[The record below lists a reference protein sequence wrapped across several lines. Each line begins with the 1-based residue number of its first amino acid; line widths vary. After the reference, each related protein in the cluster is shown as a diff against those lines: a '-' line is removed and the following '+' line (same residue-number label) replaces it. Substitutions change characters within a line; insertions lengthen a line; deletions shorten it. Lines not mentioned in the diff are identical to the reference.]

1 MKKTKWL
8 IWTLVLVAAGVGIW
22 FWKFKEEKTTIYLNT
37 EHPTYGTIANTVTAT
52 GTLQPVDTV
61 AVGAQV
67 SGTILKVYADFNSTV
82 KKGQLL
88 AQLDK
93 SLLQA
98 QVDQINANLQQA
110 KSNLVYQQSNYDRQN
125 NLFKVGAIARAEL
138 ETALYQ
144 FNAAKDNVNSV
155 AAQLTSARRNLQ
167 FTQIYSPIDGT
178 VLSRA
183 VSEGQTVASSFNTP
197 TLFSIAKD
205 LTNMQVQASVDEADI
220 GSVTKGQRVSFT
232 VDAFPEDTF
241 AGRVKE
247 IRLQPTTSANVVS
260 YTTLIDA
267 PNADKRLKPGMTA
280 SIYIYT
286 QEVQNALLVSASA
299 FQFEPDTALKKIY
312 KIDRSQGGG
321 REGGNEQAGGRGQG
335 RRRDDGG
342 GADGSTPP
350 DSAAKKK
357 TKLAH
362 VWVKQDTTLVRKRVV
377 TGMDTETEREV
388 ISGLTT
394 SDVVVLGYEALKGE
408 EKPKATSPFMP
419 QRRGGNRGT
428 GSGTGGGGRGSGGGG
443 GGNRPQ

>member
-1 MKKTKWL
+1 MKKMKWL
-8 IWTLVLVAAGVGIW
+8 IWTLVLVVAGVGIW
-22 FWKFKEEKTTIYLNT
+22 FWKFKEEKTTLYLNT
-37 EHPTYGTIANTVTAT
+37 EKPTYGTIANTVTAT

-67 SGTILKVYADFNSTV
+67 SGTIVKVYVDFNSTV

-110 KSNLVYQQSNYDRQN
+110 KSNLVYQQSNYERQS
-125 NLFKVGAIARAEL
+125 NLYKVGAIAKAEL

-144 FNAAKDNVNSV
+144 YNAAKDNVNSV

-178 VLSRA
+178 VLSRS

-220 GSVTKGQRVSFT
+220 GSVVKGQRVSFT

-247 IRLQPTTSANVVS
+247 IRLQPSTSANVVS

-267 PNADKRLKPGMTA
+267 PNEDKRLKPGMTA
-280 SIYIYT
+280 SIFIYT
-286 QEVQNALLVSASA
+286 EEVQHALLVSASA
-299 FQFEPDTALKKIY
+299 FQFEPDTVLRKIY
-312 KIDRSQGGG
+312 KIDRP
-321 REGGNEQAGGRGQG
+321 GGRGGGSGGGSG
-335 RRRDDGG
+335 RGG
-342 GADGSTPP
+342 GAGGAGGNDDGPP
-350 DSAAKKK
+350 PQADSASKKK
-357 TKLAH
+357 TKTAH
-362 VWVKQDTTLVRKRVV
+362 VWVKQDTTLVRRRVV

-388 ISGLTT
+388 LSGLTT
-394 SDVVVLGYEALKGE
+394 DDIVVLGYEVLKGK

-419 QRRGGNRGT
+419 PRRGGGT
-428 GSGTGGGGRGSGGGG
+428 RSTGGGGGG
-443 GGNRPQ
+443 GGNRPPQ

>member
-1 MKKTKWL
+1 MKKMKWL

-22 FWKFKEEKTTIYLNT
+22 FWKFKEDKITIYLNT
-37 EHPTYGTIANTVTAT
+37 EQPTYGTIATTVTAT

-67 SGTILKVYADFNSTV
+67 SGTIVKVYVDFNSTV

-125 NLFKVGAIARAEL
+125 NLYKVGAIAKAEL

-144 FNAAKDNVNSV
+144 YNAAKDNVNSV

-167 FTQIYSPIDGT
+167 FTEIYSPIDGT
-178 VLSRA
+178 VLSRS

-220 GSVTKGQRVSFT
+220 GSVVKGQRVSFT

-247 IRLQPTTSANVVS
+247 IRLQPSTSANVVS
-260 YTTLIDA
+260 YTTIIDA
-267 PNADKRLKPGMTA
+267 PNQDKRLKPGMTA
-280 SIYIYT
+280 SIFVYT
-286 QEVQNALLVSASA
+286 EEVQHALLVSASA
-299 FQFEPDTALKKIY
+299 FQFEPDTVLKKIY
-312 KIDRSQGGG
+312 KIDRSASGGRESGERTGGG
-321 REGGNEQAGGRGQG
+321 R
-335 RRRDDGG
+335 GG
-342 GADGSTPP
+342 GPRGGEP
-350 DSAAKKK
+350 DSDSDGPPSPDSSVRKK
-357 TKLAH
+357 TITAH

-377 TGMDTETEREV
+377 TSMDTETEREV
-388 ISGLTT
+388 LSGLTT
-394 SDVVVLGYEALKGE
+394 NDIVVLGYEALKGK
-408 EKPKATSPFMP
+408 EKPKVTSPFMP
-419 QRRGGNRGT
+419 QRRGGNR
-428 GSGTGGGGRGSGGGG
+428 STGGGGGG
-443 GGNRPQ
+443 GGNRPPQ